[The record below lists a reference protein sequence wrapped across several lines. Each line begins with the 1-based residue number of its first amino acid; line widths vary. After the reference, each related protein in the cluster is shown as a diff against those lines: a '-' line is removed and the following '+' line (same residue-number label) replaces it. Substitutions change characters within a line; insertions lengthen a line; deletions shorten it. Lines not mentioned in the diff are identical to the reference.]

1 MFPGIGNLINTAA
14 VLIGSAL
21 GLVLRRGVPKRGQE
35 ILMQALG
42 LSTIFIGLS
51 GTLQAMF
58 AVDDG
63 RLAPLETATRAQ
75 VAAILTRF
83 SQRFMS

>member
-1 MFPGIGNLINTAA
+1 MYTGRTVRDSGNLAEFSDGDSVSPAA
-14 VLIGSAL
+14 RTPCSWAVESGLL
-21 GLVLRRGVPKRGQE
+21 G
-35 ILMQALG
+35 
-42 LSTIFIGLS
+42 
-51 GTLQAMF
+51 